1 MSPNLGDILPNQTK
15 KILSAWLDTLVIP
28 FKLNF
33 AKLLI
38 IFIIFSERSDRSE
51 QKCPEKTA
59 I

>member
-15 KILSAWLDTLVIP
+15 KILYALLDTLVIP

-38 IFIIFSERSDRSE
+38 IFIIFSERSDLSE
-51 QKCPEKTA
+51 CEKCQVW